1 MKRIALQVVSE
12 AKTHAYDRRR
22 LLPFTG
28 DLAKENIAFETYTDI
43 KQLNIAAFDYIII
56 SIRSDLP
63 FIHRKIKQEGE
74 KLSRKIIFDYCD
86 FIHVANPVI
95 FFLKSVL
102 AKNRKNFSFLF
113 SRKKFL
119 DLLSGVGTVV
129 VGSQAQKDLI
139 QQYNSDIRVISDI
152 LDEIPEL
159 SVRSVK
165 QGRIVL
171 WEGFASS
178 NFFIFKKLFKILQGS
193 KSYEQVNVVTDLDYY
208 FLAGKYFRISTDK
221 LLNFLGSLYGGTK
234 VHTAAW
240 NVTNL
245 IESAMA
251 SDIAL
256 LPIPRDRISRMKPE
270 NKIVLMIR
278 LGLCPVMSD
287 IPSYRDFCKKY
298 DLDLCFSTDREAVS
312 ILNNIEERIQSLS
325 EKRQT
330 ILSDYSRETIGNK
343 WKLVLS
349 LI

>member
-1 MKRIALQVVSE
+1 M
-12 AKTHAYDRRR
+12 
-22 LLPFTG
+22 PFTG
-28 DLAKENIAFETYTDI
+28 DLAKENVAFETYTDI
-43 KQLNIAAFDYIII
+43 KQLNLAEFDYIII

-63 FIHRKIKQEGE
+63 FIHRKIEQDGE
-74 KLSRKIIFDYCD
+74 KLSGKIVFDYCD
-86 FIHVANPVI
+86 FIHVANPVT

-102 AKNRKNFSFLF
+102 AKNRKNYSFLF
-113 SRKKFL
+113 TRKKFL
-119 DLLSGVGTVV
+119 DLLSGVRTVV
-129 VGSQAQKDLI
+129 VGSKAQKELI
-139 QQYNSDIRVISDI
+139 QQFNSNIFVISDI

-159 SVRSVK
+159 SVRRVTK
-165 QGRIVL
+165 GRIVL

-178 NFFIFKKLFKILQGS
+178 NFFIFKKLFKILQRS
-193 KSYEQVNVVTDLDYY
+193 KSYEQVYFVTDLDYY

-221 LLNFLGSLYGGTK
+221 LLNFLGSMYGGTK
-234 VHTAAW
+234 VRTAAW

-251 SDIAL
+251 SDIAF
-256 LPIPRDRISRMKPE
+256 LPIPGDKISRMKPE

-287 IPSYRDFCKKY
+287 IPSYKDFCKKY
-298 DLDLCFSTDREAVS
+298 DLDLCFSTIKEAVL
-312 ILNNIEERIQSLS
+312 ILNNIEERIQLLS
-325 EKRQT
+325 QKRQT